1 MRQPTRAV
9 GVLRRDHSNQVAILK
24 IPLAAAAMT
33 PAYFTGLD
41 LHKRSITATT
51 LDAAGTVVAT
61 AKRPCRPKALLA
73 YFAQT
78 PGEHAATVECTSGWY
93 WVRDALGTTVDLH
106 LAHAKGVK
114 AISAAKVKT
123 DSADAAMLAHLL
135 RTDLLP
141 HAHMISDEMR
151 PLRDV
156 LQTRLRLVERRVSA
170 QNSIARLLEKHN
182 ARDVAELDAFGR
194 LQAETH
200 IEQAELLHAQI
211 KRLEKSL
218 HPHLVPDAD
227 VQRLLRIPGIGKA
240 VAFSVRLEVD
250 DIARFETDRQFFS
263 YCRVV
268 PGASNSGERVRH
280 KRSRDGNRYLKL
292 AFSHAAVRAI
302 QYYPEVRAPTHRR
315 WVGYGT
321 KKRRKPD
328 VVARALVAKEIA
340 RIVYHVLVRSE
351 DRTEAPRLQR
361 PVQGHAPEPSEEG
374 AMAPSAKPGQH
385 NWRRRTASSRGNS
398 TALGGNGK
406 RVVGPLCGPVP
417 PAEIWDGAADVCP
430 SPSTAVRARTGPV
443 PVQGV
448 WPASALRS
456 DCATADPI

>member
-1 MRQPTRAV
+1 
-9 GVLRRDHSNQVAILK
+9 
-24 IPLAAAAMT
+24 MT
-33 PAYFTGLD
+33 PTYFTGLD

-61 AKRPCRPKALLA
+61 AKMPCRPKALLA
-73 YFAQT
+73 YFAQQ

-93 WVRDALGTTVDLH
+93 WVRDALGETVDLH

-114 AISAAKVKT
+114 AIAAAKVKT

-156 LQTRLRLVERRVSA
+156 LRTRLRLVERRVSA

-194 LQAETH
+194 LQAEAH
-200 IEQAELLHAQI
+200 LEQAELLHVQI

-218 HPHLVPDAD
+218 HPHLVPDDD

-250 DIARFETDRQFFS
+250 DITRFESDRAFFS

-268 PGASNSGERVRH
+268 PGASNSGDRVRH

-292 AFSHAAVRAI
+292 AFSHAAVRAV
-302 QYYPEVRAPTHRR
+302 QYYPEVRA
-315 WVGYGT
+315 WYGS
-321 KKRRKPD
+321 KKRRKPEA
-328 VVARALVAKEIA
+328 VARALVAKEIA
-340 RIVYHVLVRSE
+340 RIVYHVLSKHQDFNGQFKGVALSRTKKEQWPLLASPASITGAGDGSE
-351 DRTEAPRLQR
+351 PR
-361 PVQGHAPEPSEEG
+361 P
-374 AMAPSAKPGQH
+374 PSAGMG
-385 NWRRRTASSRGNS
+385 S
-398 TALGGNGK
+398 
-406 RVVGPLCGPVP
+406 
-417 PAEIWDGAADVCP
+417 E
-430 SPSTAVRARTGPV
+430 
-443 PVQGV
+443 
-448 WPASALRS
+448 
-456 DCATADPI
+456 